1 MSSYVQGRNV
11 LFVHIPKTGG
21 TSFRTLLDSIGQ
33 DGWARDNRFI
43 HHDPFYKLL
52 LTNYIDPSVYTC
64 TIVRNPYTRAYSY
77 FKHFCRINRFVCSFE
92 WFLDYVRNK
101 ESYFTSTPLVKHT
114 QSFYTYDETRSLT
127 KIYKFEHLIE
137 LEEDFNLQLSRLN
150 KGDYNIEDYV
160 NDYKDSNKKIV
171 QHIYAED
178 FINFNY
184 SFNFADS
191 L

>member
-1 MSSYVQGRNV
+1 MGTYTQNNSV

-21 TSFRTLLDSIGQ
+21 TSFRTILDNAGLDIW
-33 DGWARDNRFI
+33 DRDPRFI

-52 LTNYIDPSVYTC
+52 LTNKVHPSVYTC

-77 FKHFCRINRFVCSFE
+77 FKHFCRVNQIMCSFE
-92 WFLDYVRNK
+92 WFLDYVRNR
-101 ESYFTSTPLVKHT
+101 EGFFPLTPLVKHPQT
-114 QSFYTYDETRSLT
+114 FYTFHDDRTLD
-127 KIYKFEHLIE
+127 KIYKFENLSE
-137 LEEDFNLQLSRLN
+137 LEEDFKVDLPLLN
-150 KGDYNIEDYV
+150 KGDYNKSEYI
-160 NDYKDSNKKIV
+160 NDYTESNKKIV